1 MKYFQTSQV
10 GLELAEKSARVTE
23 LEDFLSLRDK
33 EMKQLQDK
41 LRELVRQNVM
51 KDFSSFFFKGLA
63 FHHCIAIACYYIF

>member
-1 MKYFQTSQV
+1 MTLVIELQTSQV

-41 LRELVRQNVM
+41 LREVVCIT
-51 KDFSSFFFKGLA
+51 LA
-63 FHHCIAIACYYIF
+63 CQFHILSHSLSVIHT

>member
-1 MKYFQTSQV
+1 MADFTLCAKHKISNNLTHFQTSQV

-41 LRELVRQNVM
+41 LREVVCIISASL
-51 KDFSSFFFKGLA
+51 SSL
-63 FHHCIAIACYYIF
+63 ILT